1 MNLAWQQQ
9 VLGSSVGW
17 LSSWQQQEL
26 LASALSRWWL
36 QPCMPT
42 PPRYTG
48 PLEYLTMW
56 MCLFLSQAVLERL
69 QHLQAQ
75 APDWTRLRGIR
86 VQLSAAQ
93 AIHPHVLDVLQRMGS
108 APNAAPERM
117 GSAPNAGGAHPEASE
132 QSLSFSDA
140 PVLPLLQSASP
151 KPQAR
156 SLRP

>member
-1 MNLAWQQQ
+1 
-9 VLGSSVGW
+9 
-17 LSSWQQQEL
+17 
-26 LASALSRWWL
+26 
-36 QPCMPT
+36 
-42 PPRYTG
+42 
-48 PLEYLTMW
+48 MW

-75 APDWTRLRGIR
+75 EPDWTRLRGIR

-93 AIHPHVLDVLQRMGS
+93 AIHPHVLDVLQ
-108 APNAAPERM
+108 RM

-151 KPQAR
+151 KPQALSR
-156 SLRP
+156 RP